1 MFQLNNFFQ
10 IVFYLFLGSVVQLSC
25 DSDEIDYQ
33 GGQTD
38 FKEKYRPQIHFSA
51 KKNWINDPNGM
62 VYLNGEYHL
71 FYQYNPLGTGWGN
84 MSWGHAVSKD
94 LFHWKHLPVALF
106 PDDLGAIFS
115 GSAVVDK
122 HNTAGFGKNA
132 LIAIYTSAGAEQ
144 TQSIAYSTDNGRSF
158 KKFQG
163 NPVLPNPGI
172 VDFRDP
178 KVFWHE
184 ASQAWI
190 MSLATY
196 NSITFYGSDNM
207 RDWEKLSVFEYYD
220 GLPYGVWECPD
231 LIPMEY
237 GGEKKWVLIVSTNGA
252 PNGGT
257 GAQYFLGDFNGVDF
271 VPESAPYPLWLD
283 YGRDNYAGVTWSN
296 DPHNRNVFMG
306 WMSNWEYAGQT
317 PTEQFRGA
325 MTLPRELFL
334 ERHPYGH
341 LVVCSRMVEE
351 IGLISNKQID
361 LFNGRVTDRVKLDL
375 NASGAY
381 DLSISITGLKKSGN
395 ILELR
400 NSYDELVSIQYD
412 MATGQLIFDRN
423 NSGATGFSDRFP
435 GLIGSPVSL
444 QESGLDLQIIVD
456 QSSVEIF
463 INGGLSSQTNLVF
476 PKEIYNE
483 LILTGE
489 DNNFEMDVNF
499 TSLRSVWD

>member
-1 MFQLNNFFQ
+1 MSRIKIFIQVVCF
-10 IVFYLFLGSVVQLSC
+10 LFLSSIVLLSC
-25 DSDEIDYQ
+25 DNDEIDYQ
-33 GGQTD
+33 GGKTD
-38 FKEKYRPQIHFSA
+38 FKDKYRPQIHFSA

-62 VYLNGEYHL
+62 VFLNGDYHL
-71 FYQYNPLGTGWGN
+71 FYQYNPMGTSWGN

-115 GSAVVDK
+115 GSAVIDK

-132 LIAIYTSAGAEQ
+132 LVAIYTSAGDQQ

-158 KKFQG
+158 KKYEG

-172 VDFRDP
+172 NDFRDP

-184 ASQAWI
+184 ESEAWI

-196 NSITFYGSDNM
+196 NSITLYGSDNLLN
-207 RDWEKLSVFEYYD
+207 WERLSSFEYYD

-231 LIPMEY
+231 LISMEY

-257 GAQYFLGDFNGVDF
+257 GIQYFVGDFNGVDF
-271 VPESAPYPLWLD
+271 VLESAPYPLWLD
-283 YGRDNYAGVTWSN
+283 YGKDNYAGVTWSN
-296 DPHNRNVFMG
+296 DPNSRNLLIG
-306 WMSNWEYAGQT
+306 WMSNWQYAGQT
-317 PTEQFRGA
+317 PTDQFRGA

-334 ERHPYGH
+334 DANQDGH
-341 LVVCSRMVEE
+341 LIVCSKIVEE
-351 IGLISNKQID
+351 IGLISSSPID
-361 LFNGRVTDRVKLDL
+361 LFTGSVTDRVKMDL
-375 NASGAY
+375 NAEDAF
-381 DLSISITGLKKSGN
+381 DLSISITGLKNSGS

-400 NSYDELVSIQYD
+400 NSYDEFVSISYD
-412 MATGQLIFDRN
+412 IITSELIFERT
-423 NSGATGFSDRFP
+423 NSG
-435 GLIGSPVSL
+435 GSYISNEFREKIVCPVIL
-444 QESGLDLQIIVD
+444 RESGLDLQIIVD

-463 INGGLSSQTNLVF
+463 VNGGISSQTNLVF
-476 PKEIYNE
+476 PQEIFNE
-483 LILTGE
+483 LILTGK
-489 DNNFEMDVNF
+489 DNAFNADVNF